1 MAYSSTR
8 QDFLTGARPVRSHR
22 RKSTQARRAFPELAP
37 ADSGTRAATGHLAR
51 IRDEVL
57 AQAREI
63 RADPAADNALSRLS
77 VYTLCAF
84 LLILAFPVGFA
95 MLIYNLLAGENLRI
109 TLHVVALSG
118 LVVLLWGTES
128 AAARVLG
135 LG

>member
-1 MAYSSTR
+1 MTA
-8 QDFLTGARPVRSHR
+8 
-22 RKSTQARRAFPELAP
+22 QARRAFPELVP
-37 ADSGTRAATGHLAR
+37 ADGGTRAAAGHLDR
-51 IRDEVL
+51 IRREVL

-77 VYTLCAF
+77 VYALCAF

-109 TLHVVALSG
+109 TLHVVAMSG
-118 LVVLLWGTES
+118 LVVLLSGTET
-128 AAARVLG
+128 AARVLG